1 MKTLRKYFHYLFYFH
16 LIYKTTN
23 ELIYFSLKLRLVK
36 PMVCE
41 AGQRFTLRLGD
52 LTLGTG
58 VISKI
63 NNNLSEEERIK
74 LMEGKKAREKAAVKK

>member
-1 MKTLRKYFHYLFYFH
+1 MYNFRPYRL
-16 LIYKTTN
+16 N
-23 ELIYFSLKLRLVK
+23 LKFLK

-58 VISKI
+58 VITKI
-63 NNNLSEEERIK
+63 KANLSEDERLK
-74 LMEGKKAREKAAVKK
+74 LMEGKKAREKAAGKK

>member
-1 MKTLRKYFHYLFYFH
+1 M
-16 LIYKTTN
+16 
-23 ELIYFSLKLRLVK
+23 K

-41 AGQRFTLRLGD
+41 TGQRFTLRLGD

-58 VISKI
+58 VITKI

-74 LMEGKKAREKAAVKK
+74 ILEGKKAREKAASKK